1 MDLPPDSRTALRDW
15 LTEQLADLLG
25 EPLADVR
32 ALADDDDL
40 LGCGLDSI
48 RLMYLQERLRARGS
62 TLDFA
67 QLAQRPCLGAWLDL
81 LACADRLS
89 APATVAL
96 PTAQARDQPFE
107 LSSVQQAY
115 WLGRGAG
122 EVLGN
127 VSCHAF
133 LEFRTRDV
141 DPQRLAAAAECVRQ
155 RHPMLRARFFDGRQ
169 QILPTP
175 PLPCFDLQ
183 DWRTLQVD
191 EAERD
196 WQALRDWRAHECL
209 AVERGQVFLLGL
221 VRMPGGEDRLWLS
234 LDLLAADVESLR
246 LLLAELGVAY
256 LAPER
261 LAEPPALH
269 FAD

>member
-1 MDLPPDSRTALRDW
+1 MCIRD
-15 LTEQLADLLG
+15 
-25 EPLADVR
+25 R
-32 ALADDDDL
+32 
-40 LGCGLDSI
+40 
-48 RLMYLQERLRARGS
+48 
-62 TLDFA
+62 
-67 QLAQRPCLGAWLDL
+67 
-81 LACADRLS
+81 
-89 APATVAL
+89 ATVAL
-96 PTAQARDQPFE
+96 PAAQDRDQPFE

-133 LEFRTRDV
+133 LEFRARDV

-175 PLPCFDLQ
+175 PLSCFDLQ

-269 FAD
+269 FADYLARRAAQRAE